1 MTQNRVP
8 HNYKT
13 LQRPF
18 KGTHP
23 GQATGLWLIPE
34 ICRHL
39 LVGSCCSTILTGSLD
54 LPPEEMELWTQNTQK
69 EAGACKLNISVT
81 YTSAFVE

>member
-8 HNYKT
+8 HNYHT
-13 LQRPF
+13 LYRPF
-18 KGTHP
+18 KGTYP

-39 LVGSCCSTILTGSLD
+39 VVRSCCSDRFDGLLGPS
-54 LPPEEMELWTQNTQK
+54 QK
-69 EAGACKLNISVT
+69 G
-81 YTSAFVE
+81 